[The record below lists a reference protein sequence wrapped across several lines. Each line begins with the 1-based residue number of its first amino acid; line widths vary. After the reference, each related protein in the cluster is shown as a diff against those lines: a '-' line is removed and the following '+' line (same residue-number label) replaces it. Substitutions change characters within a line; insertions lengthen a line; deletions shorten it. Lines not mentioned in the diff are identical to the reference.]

1 MWTRAELKD
10 QAKAILKKSYW
21 KAFLVSL
28 ILAVIGGGSSGGGSN
43 SRFNFNGS
51 SGNFNDFRTGFEQGY
66 NGTGNVDVGA
76 LEGVDFSFFFIFLG
90 IFLLIFLA
98 IILFRV
104 LVGTVVEVGCQK
116 YFIKATEEEF
126 SINHVMSGFK
136 KGKYGNIVLTMLY
149 RGVLLFLWTLLLII
163 PGIIKSYAYRFVPYI
178 MADNPEITP
187 KRAIEMSN
195 QMTNGQKFDMFV
207 LDVSFIGWYILGT
220 LALGIGVLFVNPYP
234 NQTFAHLYVRLRGDL
249 INSGQSS
256 YAEFNLSTPE
266 DIPVVSDEWESVF
279 DREDY

>member
-1 MWTRAELKD
+1 MWTRAELKE

-28 ILAVIGGGSSGGGSN
+28 ILAFIGGSSGGS

-51 SGNFNDFRTGFEQGY
+51 SGNFSDFRNGFDQGY
-66 NGTGNVDVGA
+66 NNVGDVDITG
-76 LEGVDFSFFFIFLG
+76 LESTDFTFLFIFMG
-90 IFLLIFLA
+90 IFLIVFLA

-104 LVGTVVEVGCQK
+104 LIGTVVEVGCQK
-116 YFIKATEEEF
+116 YFVQATEEEF

-149 RGVLLFLWTLLLII
+149 RGLLLVLWTLLLII

-178 MADNPEITP
+178 LADNPEITP
-187 KRAIEMSN
+187 KCAIELSN
-195 QMTNGQKFDMFV
+195 QMTNGQKFDMWV
-207 LDVSFIGWYILGT
+207 LDLSFIGWYILGL

-234 NQTFAHLYVRLRGDL
+234 NQTFAQLYVTLRGDL
-249 INSGQSS
+249 IRSGQTSH
-256 YAEFNLSTPE
+256 AEFNLATP
-266 DIPVVSDEWESVF
+266 DDMPIVTDEWESVF

>member
-1 MWTRAELKD
+1 MWTRAELKE

-28 ILAVIGGGSSGGGSN
+28 ILAFIGGSSGGS

-51 SGNFNDFRTGFEQGY
+51 SGNFSDFRNGFDQGY
-66 NGTGNVDVGA
+66 NNVGDVDITG
-76 LEGVDFSFFFIFLG
+76 LESTDFTFLFIFMG
-90 IFLLIFLA
+90 IFLIVFLA

-104 LVGTVVEVGCQK
+104 LIGTVVEVGCQK
-116 YFIKATEEEF
+116 YFVQATEEEF

-178 MADNPEITP
+178 LADNPEITP
-187 KRAIEMSN
+187 KRAIELSN
-195 QMTNGQKFDMFV
+195 QMTNGQKFDMWV
-207 LDVSFIGWYILGT
+207 LDLSFIGWYILGL

-234 NQTFAHLYVRLRGDL
+234 NQTFAQLYVTLRGDL
-249 INSGQSS
+249 IRSGQTSH
-256 YAEFNLSTPE
+256 AEFNLATP
-266 DIPVVSDEWESVF
+266 DDVPIVTDEWESVF

>member
-10 QAKAILKKSYW
+10 QAKAVLKKSYW

-28 ILAVIGGGSSGGGSN
+28 ILAFIGGGSGGSGGN
-43 SRFNFNGS
+43 SRFNFDGS
-51 SGNFNDFRTGFEQGY
+51 SGSFNDFTNGFEQGY
-66 NGTGNVDVGA
+66 NGTGNVDMSG
-76 LEGVDFSFFFIFLG
+76 LDGVDLSFIFIFLG

-104 LVGTVVEVGCQK
+104 LVGTVIEVGCQK
-116 YFIKATEEEF
+116 YFVKATEEEF

-178 MADNPEITP
+178 LADNPEITP
-187 KRAIEMSN
+187 KRAIEISN
-195 QMTNGQKFDMFV
+195 QMTNGQKFEMFV
-207 LDVSFIGWYILGT
+207 LDLSFIGWYILGT
-220 LALGIGVLFVNPYP
+220 LALFVGVLFVNPYV
-234 NQTFAHLYVRLRGDL
+234 NQTFAQLYVTLRGD
-249 INSGQSS
+249 IIKSGQSS
-256 YAEFNLSTPE
+256 YAEFNLATPE

>member
-1 MWTRAELKD
+1 MWTRAELKE

-28 ILAVIGGGSSGGGSN
+28 ILAFIGGSSGGS

-51 SGNFNDFRTGFEQGY
+51 SGNFSDFRNGFDQGY
-66 NGTGNVDVGA
+66 NNVGDVDVTG
-76 LEGVDFSFFFIFLG
+76 LEGVDFTFLFIFLG
-90 IFLLIFLA
+90 IFLIVFLA

-116 YFIKATEEEF
+116 YFVQATEEDF

-136 KGKYGNIVLTMLY
+136 KGKYGNIVLTMLF

-178 MADNPEITP
+178 LADNPEITP
-187 KRAIEMSN
+187 KRAIELSN
-195 QMTNGQKFDMFV
+195 QMTNGQKFDMWV
-207 LDVSFIGWYILGT
+207 LDLSFIGWYILGL

-234 NQTFAHLYVRLRGDL
+234 NQTFAQLYVTLRGDL
-249 INSGQSS
+249 IKSGQTS
-256 YAEFNLSTPE
+256 YAEFKLATPD

>member
-1 MWTRAELKD
+1 MWTRAELKE

-28 ILAVIGGGSSGGGSN
+28 ILAFIGGSSGGS

-51 SGNFNDFRTGFEQGY
+51 SGSFNDFTDGFNQGY
-66 NGTGNVDVGA
+66 NNVGDVDVTG
-76 LEGVDFSFFFIFLG
+76 LEGVDFTFLFIFLG
-90 IFLLIFLA
+90 IFLIVFLA

-116 YFIKATEEEF
+116 YFVQATEEDF

-136 KGKYGNIVLTMLY
+136 KGKYGNIVLTMLF

-178 MADNPEITP
+178 LADNPEITP
-187 KRAIEMSN
+187 KRAIELSN
-195 QMTNGQKFDMFV
+195 QMTNGQKFDMWV
-207 LDVSFIGWYILGT
+207 LDLSFIGWYILGL

-234 NQTFAHLYVRLRGDL
+234 NQTFAQLYVTLRGDL
-249 INSGQSS
+249 IKSGQTS
-256 YAEFNLSTPE
+256 YAEFKLATPD

>member
-1 MWTRAELKD
+1 MWTRAELKE

-28 ILAVIGGGSSGGGSN
+28 ILAFIGGSSGGS

-51 SGNFNDFRTGFEQGY
+51 SGNFSDFRNGFDQGY
-66 NGTGNVDVGA
+66 NNVGDVDITG
-76 LEGVDFSFFFIFLG
+76 LESTDFTFLFIFMG
-90 IFLLIFLA
+90 IFLIVFLA

-104 LVGTVVEVGCQK
+104 LIGTVVEVGCQK
-116 YFIKATEEEF
+116 YFVQATEEEF

-178 MADNPEITP
+178 LADNPEITP
-187 KRAIEMSN
+187 KRAIELSN
-195 QMTNGQKFDMFV
+195 QMTNGQKFDMWV
-207 LDVSFIGWYILGT
+207 LDLSFIGWYILGL

-234 NQTFAHLYVRLRGDL
+234 NQTFAQLYVTLRGDL
-249 INSGQSS
+249 IRSGQTSH
-256 YAEFNLSTPE
+256 AEFNLATP
-266 DIPVVSDEWESVF
+266 DDMPIVTDEWESVF

>member
-1 MWTRAELKD
+1 MWTRAELKE

-28 ILAVIGGGSSGGGSN
+28 ILAFIGGSSGGS

-51 SGNFNDFRTGFEQGY
+51 SGSFNDFTDGFNQGY
-66 NGTGNVDVGA
+66 NNVGDVDVTG
-76 LEGVDFSFFFIFLG
+76 LEGVDFTFLFIFLG
-90 IFLLIFLA
+90 IFLIVFLA

-116 YFIKATEEEF
+116 YFVQATEEDF

-136 KGKYGNIVLTMLY
+136 KGKYGNIVLTMLF

-178 MADNPEITP
+178 LADNPEITP
-187 KRAIEMSN
+187 KRAIELSN
-195 QMTNGQKFDMFV
+195 QMTNGQKFDMWV
-207 LDVSFIGWYILGT
+207 LDLSFIGWYILGL

-234 NQTFAHLYVRLRGDL
+234 NQTFAQLYVTLRGDL
-249 INSGQSS
+249 IRSGQTSH
-256 YAEFNLSTPE
+256 AEFNLATP
-266 DIPVVSDEWESVF
+266 DDMPIVTDEWESVF